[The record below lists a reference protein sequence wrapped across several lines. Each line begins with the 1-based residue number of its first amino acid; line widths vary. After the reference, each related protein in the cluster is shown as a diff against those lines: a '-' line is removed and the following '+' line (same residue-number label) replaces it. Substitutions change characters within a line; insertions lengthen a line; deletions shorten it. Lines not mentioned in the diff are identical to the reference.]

1 MTYGLTVAAALGCAL
16 ISGLFFAFS
25 VFVMKA
31 FGRISAE
38 KGMAA
43 MQSVNAA
50 VLNPLFFGAFFG
62 TALLCCVLVYLG
74 IADPRTEDSAWL
86 FAGAGL
92 YLVCTILVT
101 VFANVP
107 MNKALEPLDPAT
119 PDGER
124 YWRRYLS
131 VWTLWNHVR
140 TVGSFAA
147 AACFILALD

>member
-1 MTYGLTVAAALGCAL
+1 MIHGLTVAAALGSAL
-16 ISGLFFAFS
+16 VSGLFFAFS

-31 FGRISAE
+31 LGRISTD

-43 MQSVNAA
+43 MQSINVA
-50 VLNPLFFGAFFG
+50 VLNPFFLGAFFG
-62 TALLCCVLVYLG
+62 TALICCILIYLG
-74 IADPRTEDSAWL
+74 IAAPMSGDTAWL

-147 AACFILALD
+147 AACFIFALD